1 MKINVFF
8 YFSPEDHVDN
18 FIHLI
23 DTNDNRLY
31 RSEIHLRTR
40 QYLIQVSE
48 SEGDPRLWHGSSS
61 ARRWGGYEFNSRP
74 KPRHS

>member
-1 MKINVFF
+1 MYVF

-40 QYLIQVSE
+40 QYLIQVSK
-48 SEGDPRLWHGSSS
+48 SEGDLPLTRLLTELIFPSS
-61 ARRWGGYEFNSRP
+61 FNLT
-74 KPRHS
+74 